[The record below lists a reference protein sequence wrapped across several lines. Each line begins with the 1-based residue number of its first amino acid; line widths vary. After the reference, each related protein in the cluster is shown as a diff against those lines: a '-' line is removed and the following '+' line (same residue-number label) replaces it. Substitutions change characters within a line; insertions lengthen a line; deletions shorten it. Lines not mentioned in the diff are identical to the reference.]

1 MTQIP
6 SNIPLNSESPECEI
20 IEQKAA
26 RQRGGSKDELR
37 YWKRAIR
44 SIPGSPY
51 LYIELQRNGIRK
63 KVSLETSNAAAAAHR
78 AREVWRYVR
87 LHGWDGYM
95 SKFKPASLAQTDPSL
110 GAFIDA
116 VERTADLSPK
126 TRVAYVNALR
136 KIAADSFGLAD
147 DPRKFGG
154 KRRKEWL
161 ERVHS
166 VKLSALTP
174 TRIQEWKRSFLAA
187 ADTDPL
193 SQRSA
198 KVSCNSFLRCARS
211 LFSPKILEHLSLEL
225 PTPLPFAG
233 AQFEPKPSNKYRST
247 FDVQALIGAAR
258 DELALSE
265 PEVFKIFLLATFAGL
280 RRKEI
285 DLLEWSAFR
294 WEAGVISITPTAH
307 FAAKSEDSYADV
319 AIDGELV
326 ELFRGYQAR
335 ATGSFVIESAGE
347 LRPAACYNYYRCN
360 EIFDRLTGWLRAHG
374 VNSLKPLHT
383 LRKEFGSMICASSG
397 IHAASRALRHSAVAV
412 TDQFYSDHRV
422 RATVGLGHLLEP
434 ARIVEFPRQEVA

>member
-1 MTQIP
+1 MT
-6 SNIPLNSESPECEI
+6 NIDQLLQCPE
-20 IEQKAA
+20 K
-26 RQRGGSKDELR
+26 RVSKSRHNDKTKISF
-37 YWKRAIR
+37 WKRRIFKPTYVR
-44 SIPGSPY
+44 DGVKLTSPNFCV
-51 LYIELQRNGIRK
+51 ELQYHHKRVRW
-63 KVSLETSNAAAAAHR
+63 SLGPANPEVAAAK
-78 AREVWRYVR
+78 ARDLFLY
-87 LHGWDGYM
+87 LISNGW
-95 SKFKPASLAQTDPSL
+95 PATLAKYRPESATQADPNL
-110 GAFIDA
+110 GTFIDA

-136 KIAADSFGLAD
+136 KITADSFGLAD

-211 LFSPKILEHLSLEL
+211 LFSPKILEHLGFEL

-233 AQFEPKPSNKYRST
+233 AQFEPRPSCKYRST
-247 FDVQALIGAAR
+247 FDVQALISAAR

-265 PEVFKIFLLATFAGL
+265 PEVFKVFLLATFAGL

-285 DLLEWSAFR
+285 DLLEWSSFH
-294 WEAGVISITPTAH
+294 WDAGVISITPTAH

-319 AIDGELV
+319 AIDAELAQ
-326 ELFRGYQAR
+326 LFRGYQAR

-347 LRPAACYNYYRCN
+347 LRPAALYNY
-360 EIFDRLTGWLRAHG
+360 
-374 VNSLKPLHT
+374 
-383 LRKEFGSMICASSG
+383 
-397 IHAASRALRHSAVAV
+397 
-412 TDQFYSDHRV
+412 
-422 RATVGLGHLLEP
+422 
-434 ARIVEFPRQEVA
+434 